1 MALFQPD
8 DIRLCLLHGH
18 VPPSCLSVLGKFDSA
33 EQVTVYISARRY
45 PESGKLPSTDQ
56 QIDDSAGI
64 LIDFLTRV
72 HNQYGKPIWLTE
84 FALVTYDI
92 HGEPN
97 AWPSQDVQEK
107 FLQKA
112 AQGMNSLSFVD
123 RYSWFDLPPWKG
135 TNVNLFDG
143 SGAINNL
150 GKAFQAIG

>member
-1 MALFQPD
+1 M
-8 DIRLCLLHGH
+8 I
-18 VPPSCLSVLGKFDSA
+18 GKLKSA
-33 EQVTVYISARRY
+33 EQVTIYISARRY

-107 FLQKA
+107 FLHKA

-143 SGAINNL
+143 SGAINSL
-150 GKAFQAIG
+150 GRAFQAIG